1 MIKIKW
7 TYEYSNPM
15 SSIIKTMLLLT
26 LKFFININFINIS
39 NTKLIKQ
46 PSIKQANINIKQF
59 MKILL
64 ILLNK

>member
-26 LKFFININFINIS
+26 LKFFININCINIS

-46 PSIKQANINIKQF
+46 ASIKQANINIKQF